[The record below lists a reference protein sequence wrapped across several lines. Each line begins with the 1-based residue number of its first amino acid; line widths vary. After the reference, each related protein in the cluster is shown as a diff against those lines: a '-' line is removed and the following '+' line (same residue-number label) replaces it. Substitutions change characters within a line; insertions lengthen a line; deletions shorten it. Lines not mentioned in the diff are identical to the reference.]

1 MREWR
6 DVSAAVATAAVGVGV
21 ALYCAWQARARKL
34 AAKEDGLPEAQFKS
48 QAVRGDMKPMT
59 EAYPEAYTEP
69 MTEPPKELSPTVNS
83 SYLVASVK
91 PEDGFAGYIP
101 EDTDA
106 DGPPSTD
113 EDSEALEDSEI
124 SPPVLT
130 RSSRTWCSFRGKKE
144 GREGSFRKRSD
155 EKVERAQIIK
165 ASSSSLTSFL
175 CTPAQ
180 HNRSVESLHER
191 KLALEPQTPPPA
203 GSRTVTSMPRRLKD
217 GAVEHPKRA
226 SALGLAIPEFRG
238 RAAFARQ
245 SLQSIE
251 DSTHGKSP
259 PTEGGHEAWA
269 AVAAAMTV
277 MGEASRACSA
287 DKGNVAPSEALPPMA
302 ASPRVPRLSPKV
314 KSTGLADFDSLS
326 KMSKAKR

>member
-1 MREWR
+1 MMETQQERR
-6 DVSAAVATAAVGVGV
+6 FVSAAAATAAVGVGG

-34 AAKEDGLPEAQFKS
+34 AAKEGGPPAEASPE
-48 QAVRGDMKPMT
+48 VV
-59 EAYPEAYTEP
+59 
-69 MTEPPKELSPTVNS
+69 PPKELSPSVIS
-83 SYLVASVK
+83 GYLVASVK

-113 EDSEALEDSEI
+113 EEESEPSEDSEI

-130 RSSRTWCSFRGKKE
+130 WSSQTWTSFRGKKA

-155 EKVERAQIIK
+155 EKVDRAQMIK

-180 HNRSVESLHER
+180 HNRSVESLHDR

-203 GSRTVTSMPRRLKD
+203 GSRTMTSMHRRFKD
-217 GAVEHPKRA
+217 GAAEHPKRA

-238 RAAFARQ
+238 RAASARP

-251 DSTHGKSP
+251 DST
-259 PTEGGHEAWA
+259 EGEHEAR
-269 AVAAAMTV
+269 AVAVAAMTV
-277 MGEASRACSA
+277 MGEASRASSA
-287 DKGNVAPSEALPPMA
+287 GKGKVAPPEALPPSA
-302 ASPRVPRLSPKV
+302 ASPRLPRLNPKV

>member
-1 MREWR
+1 
-6 DVSAAVATAAVGVGV
+6 
-21 ALYCAWQARARKL
+21 
-34 AAKEDGLPEAQFKS
+34 
-48 QAVRGDMKPMT
+48 MKPMT

-113 EDSEALEDSEI
+113 EEESEPSEDSEI

-130 RSSRTWCSFRGKKE
+130 RSSQTWTSFRGKKA

-155 EKVERAQIIK
+155 EKVDRAQMIK

-203 GSRTVTSMPRRLKD
+203 GSRTMTSMHRRFKD

-238 RAAFARQ
+238 RAASARP

-251 DSTHGKSP
+251 DST
-259 PTEGGHEAWA
+259 EGEHEARA
-269 AVAAAMTV
+269 VAVAAMMV
-277 MGEASRACSA
+277 MGEASRASSA
-287 DKGNVAPSEALPPMA
+287 GKGKVAPPEALPPSA
-302 ASPRVPRLSPKV
+302 ASPRLPRLNPKV

>member
-1 MREWR
+1 M
-6 DVSAAVATAAVGVGV
+6 
-21 ALYCAWQARARKL
+21 
-34 AAKEDGLPEAQFKS
+34 
-48 QAVRGDMKPMT
+48 
-59 EAYPEAYTEP
+59 
-69 MTEPPKELSPTVNS
+69 N
-83 SYLVASVK
+83 
-91 PEDGFAGYIP
+91 
-101 EDTDA
+101 
-106 DGPPSTD
+106 
-113 EDSEALEDSEI
+113 SEI

-130 RSSRTWCSFRGKKE
+130 RSSQTWTSFCGKKA

-155 EKVERAQIIK
+155 EKVDRAQMIK

-203 GSRTVTSMPRRLKD
+203 GSRTMTSMHRRFKD

-238 RAAFARQ
+238 RAASARP

-259 PTEGGHEAWA
+259 PTEGEHEGRAV
-269 AVAAAMTV
+269 AVAAMMV
-277 MGEASRACSA
+277 MGEASRASSA
-287 DKGNVAPSEALPPMA
+287 GKGKVAPPEALPPSA
-302 ASPRVPRLSPKV
+302 ASPRLPRLNPKV
-314 KSTGLADFDSLS
+314 KATGLADFDSLS

>member
-1 MREWR
+1 MGTQSRFIMMER
-6 DVSAAVATAAVGVGV
+6 RFVSAAAATAAVGVGV

-34 AAKEDGLPEAQFKS
+34 AAKEGGPPAEASPE
-48 QAVRGDMKPMT
+48 VV
-59 EAYPEAYTEP
+59 
-69 MTEPPKELSPTVNS
+69 PPKELSPSVIS
-83 SYLVASVK
+83 GYLVASVK

-113 EDSEALEDSEI
+113 EEESEPSEDSEI

-130 RSSRTWCSFRGKKE
+130 RSSQTWTSFRGKKA

-155 EKVERAQIIK
+155 EKVDRAQMIK
-165 ASSSSLTSFL
+165 ASSLSLTSFL

-203 GSRTVTSMPRRLKD
+203 GSRTMTSMHRRFKD
-217 GAVEHPKRA
+217 GAAEHPKRA

-238 RAAFARQ
+238 RAASARP

-259 PTEGGHEAWA
+259 PTEGEHEAR
-269 AVAAAMTV
+269 AVAVAAMTV
-277 MGEASRACSA
+277 MGEASRASSA
-287 DKGNVAPSEALPPMA
+287 GKGKVALPEALPPSA
-302 ASPRVPRLSPKV
+302 ASPRLPRLNPKV
-314 KSTGLADFDSLS
+314 KATGLADFDSLS
-326 KMSKAKR
+326 MMSKAKR

>member
-1 MREWR
+1 MMETQQERR
-6 DVSAAVATAAVGVGV
+6 FVSAAAATAAVGVGV

-34 AAKEDGLPEAQFKS
+34 AAKEGGPPAEACPE
-48 QAVRGDMKPMT
+48 V
-59 EAYPEAYTEP
+59 
-69 MTEPPKELSPTVNS
+69 EPPKELSPSVNS
-83 SYLVASVK
+83 GYLVASVK

-113 EDSEALEDSEI
+113 EEESEPSVDSEI

-130 RSSRTWCSFRGKKE
+130 RSSQTWTSFRGKKE
-144 GREGSFRKRSD
+144 EREGSFRKRSD
-155 EKVERAQIIK
+155 EKVHRAQMIK

-203 GSRTVTSMPRRLKD
+203 GSRTMASTHRRFKD
-217 GAVEHPKRA
+217 GAAEHPKRA
-226 SALGLAIPEFRG
+226 STLGLAIPEFRG
-238 RAAFARQ
+238 RAASIAASARP
-245 SLQSIE
+245 SLPSIE
-251 DSTHGKSP
+251 DSTHGESP
-259 PTEGGHEAWA
+259 PTEGEHEARAA
-269 AVAAAMTV
+269 AVVAAMAV
-277 MGEASRACSA
+277 MGEASRASSA
-287 DKGNVAPSEALPPMA
+287 GEGKVALPPSA
-302 ASPRVPRLSPKV
+302 ASPRLPRLNPKV
-314 KSTGLADFDSLS
+314 KLTGLADFDSLS

>member
-1 MREWR
+1 MERR
-6 DVSAAVATAAVGVGV
+6 FVSAAAATAAVGVGV

-34 AAKEDGLPEAQFKS
+34 AAKEGEP
-48 QAVRGDMKPMT
+48 PT
-59 EAYPEAYTEP
+59 EACSEVV
-69 MTEPPKELSPTVNS
+69 PKELSPSVIS
-83 SYLVASVK
+83 GYLVASVK

-113 EDSEALEDSEI
+113 EEESEPSEDSEI

-130 RSSRTWCSFRGKKE
+130 RSSQTWTSFRGKKA

-155 EKVERAQIIK
+155 EKVDRAQMIK

-203 GSRTVTSMPRRLKD
+203 GSRTMTSMHRRFKD
-217 GAVEHPKRA
+217 GAAEHPKRA

-238 RAAFARQ
+238 RAASARP

-259 PTEGGHEAWA
+259 PTEGEHEAR
-269 AVAAAMTV
+269 AVAVAAMTV
-277 MGEASRACSA
+277 MGEASRASSA
-287 DKGNVAPSEALPPMA
+287 GKGKVALPEALPPSA
-302 ASPRVPRLSPKV
+302 ASPRLPRLNPKV
-314 KSTGLADFDSLS
+314 KATGLADFDSLS

>member
-1 MREWR
+1 MMETQQERR
-6 DVSAAVATAAVGVGV
+6 FVSATAATAAVGVGV

-34 AAKEDGLPEAQFKS
+34 AAKEGGPPAEASPE
-48 QAVRGDMKPMT
+48 VV
-59 EAYPEAYTEP
+59 
-69 MTEPPKELSPTVNS
+69 PPKELSPSVIS
-83 SYLVASVK
+83 GYLVASVK

-113 EDSEALEDSEI
+113 EEESEPSEDSEI

-130 RSSRTWCSFRGKKE
+130 RSSQTWTSFRGKKA

-155 EKVERAQIIK
+155 EKVDRAQMIK
-165 ASSSSLTSFL
+165 ASSLSLTSFL

-203 GSRTVTSMPRRLKD
+203 GSRTMTSMHRRFKD
-217 GAVEHPKRA
+217 GAAEHPKRA
-226 SALGLAIPEFRG
+226 STLGLAIPEFRG
-238 RAAFARQ
+238 RAASIAASARP
-245 SLQSIE
+245 SLPSIE

-259 PTEGGHEAWA
+259 TTEGEHEARAA
-269 AVAAAMTV
+269 AVVAAMAV
-277 MGEASRACSA
+277 MGEASRASSA
-287 DKGNVAPSEALPPMA
+287 GEGKVALPPSA
-302 ASPRVPRLSPKV
+302 ASPRLPRLNPKV
-314 KSTGLADFDSLS
+314 KLTGLADFDSLS

>member
-1 MREWR
+1 MMETQQERR
-6 DVSAAVATAAVGVGV
+6 FVSAAAATAAVGVGV

-34 AAKEDGLPEAQFKS
+34 AAKEGGPPAEACPE
-48 QAVRGDMKPMT
+48 VV
-59 EAYPEAYTEP
+59 
-69 MTEPPKELSPTVNS
+69 PPKELSPSVNS
-83 SYLVASVK
+83 GYLVASVK

-113 EDSEALEDSEI
+113 EEESEPSVDSEI
-124 SPPVLT
+124 SPRVD
-130 RSSRTWCSFRGKKE
+130 SQTWTSFRGKKE
-144 GREGSFRKRSD
+144 EREGSFRKRSD
-155 EKVERAQIIK
+155 EKVHRAQMIK

-203 GSRTVTSMPRRLKD
+203 GSRTMTSTHRRFKD
-217 GAVEHPKRA
+217 GAAEHPKRA

-238 RAAFARQ
+238 RAASIAASARP

-251 DSTHGKSP
+251 DSTHGESP
-259 PTEGGHEAWA
+259 TMEGEHEARVA
-269 AVAAAMTV
+269 AVVAAMAV
-277 MGEASRACSA
+277 MGEASRASSA
-287 DKGNVAPSEALPPMA
+287 GKGKVDPPEALPPSA
-302 ASPRVPRLSPKV
+302 ASPRLPRLNPKV

>member
-1 MREWR
+1 MMETQQERR
-6 DVSAAVATAAVGVGV
+6 FVSAAAATAAVGVGV

-34 AAKEDGLPEAQFKS
+34 AAKEGGPPAEACPE
-48 QAVRGDMKPMT
+48 VV
-59 EAYPEAYTEP
+59 
-69 MTEPPKELSPTVNS
+69 PPKELSPSVNS
-83 SYLVASVK
+83 GYLVASVK

-113 EDSEALEDSEI
+113 EEESEPSVDSEI

-130 RSSRTWCSFRGKKE
+130 RSSQTWTSFRGKKE
-144 GREGSFRKRSD
+144 EREGSFRKRSD
-155 EKVERAQIIK
+155 EKVHRAQMIK
-165 ASSSSLTSFL
+165 ASSSSLTSFI

-203 GSRTVTSMPRRLKD
+203 GSRTMASTHRRFKD
-217 GAVEHPKRA
+217 GAAEHPKRA
-226 SALGLAIPEFRG
+226 STLGLAIPEFRG
-238 RAAFARQ
+238 RAASIAASARP
-245 SLQSIE
+245 SLPSIE

-259 PTEGGHEAWA
+259 TTEGEHEARAA
-269 AVAAAMTV
+269 AVVAAMAV
-277 MGEASRACSA
+277 MGEASRASSA
-287 DKGNVAPSEALPPMA
+287 GEGKVVPPEALPPSA
-302 ASPRVPRLSPKV
+302 ASPRLPRLNPKV

>member
-1 MREWR
+1 MREWP

-203 GSRTVTSMPRRLKD
+203 GSRTVMSMPRRLKD

-259 PTEGGHEAWA
+259 PTEGEHEAWA